1 MITETRREYLDAQHM
16 DASHALQRA
25 REDAIKYGPMRME
38 AIQRRVNEMAA
49 LKELARQEAE
59 AEVNAEAM
67 RRIAPPPTRSVA
79 E

>member
-1 MITETRREYLDAQHM
+1 
-16 DASHALQRA
+16 
-25 REDAIKYGPMRME
+25 MRME

-49 LKELARQEAE
+49 LKELAKQEAE

-67 RRIAPPPTRSVA
+67 RRIAPPPTRSIS